1 MGTAFAAT
9 TNYGTTY
16 GSTYGSTAS
25 SGISGVVLFIMLV
38 ILILVLAAFL
48 ASISLFIK
56 AAKEKGYYEH
66 GGTGLL
72 WFIGKFATPIVVGLY
87 TASLPD
93 LRDQKAK
100 QKEAVETELPA
111 V

>member
-1 MGTAFAAT
+1 MR
-9 TNYGTTY
+9 TY
-16 GSTYGSTAS
+16 GSTYYGSSAAS
-25 SGISGVVLFIMLV
+25 GDGSVFVLFTVLIM
-38 ILILVLAAFL
+38 ILVLAAFL

-72 WFIGKFATPIVVGLY
+72 WFIGIFATPIVVGLY

-93 LRDQKAK
+93 LREKREK
-100 QKEAVETELPA
+100 SKESVDAELPA

>member
-1 MGTAFAAT
+1 MG
-9 TNYGTTY
+9 TY
-16 GSTYGSTAS
+16 GSTYYGPSAAS
-25 SGISGVVLFIMLV
+25 GASGILIFFVIIILF
-38 ILILVLAAFL
+38 LVLAAWL

-72 WFIGKFATPIVVGLY
+72 WFIGIFATPIVVGLY

-100 QKEAVETELPA
+100 QKETVETELPA

>member
-1 MGTAFAAT
+1 MGTYEST
-9 TNYGTTY
+9 YY
-16 GSTYGSTAS
+16 GSSAAS
-25 SGISGVVLFIMLV
+25 GASASAASGAGG
-38 ILILVLAAFL
+38 ILIFFMIVIMFLVLAAWL
-48 ASISLFIK
+48 VSISLFIK

-72 WFIGKFATPIVVGLY
+72 WFIGIFATPIVVGLY
-87 TASLPD
+87 TTSLPD

-100 QKEAVETELPA
+100 QKETVETELPA

>member
-1 MGTAFAAT
+1 MG
-9 TNYGTTY
+9 TY
-16 GSTYGSTAS
+16 GSNY
-25 SGISGVVLFIMLV
+25 ILFMIV
-38 ILILVLAAFL
+38 ILVLVLAAFL

-56 AAKEKGYYEH
+56 VAKIKGYFEH

-72 WFIGKFATPIVVGLY
+72 WFIGIFATPIVVGLF

-100 QKEAVETELPA
+100 QKKAVETELPA

>member
-1 MGTAFAAT
+1 MG
-9 TNYGTTY
+9 TY
-16 GSTYGSTAS
+16 GSTYYGSSAAS
-25 SGISGVVLFIMLV
+25 GASGILIFFVIIILF
-38 ILILVLAAFL
+38 LVLAAWL

-72 WFIGKFATPIVVGLY
+72 WFIGIFATPIVVGLY

-100 QKEAVETELPA
+100 QKETVETELPA

>member
-1 MGTAFAAT
+1 MG
-9 TNYGTTY
+9 TY
-16 GSTYGSTAS
+16 GSTYYGS
-25 SGISGVVLFIMLV
+25 SGASAASG
-38 ILILVLAAFL
+38 ILIFFMIVIVFLVLAAFL

-56 AAKEKGYYEH
+56 AAKEKGHYEH

-72 WFIGKFATPIVVGLY
+72 WFIGIFATPIVVGLY

-100 QKEAVETELPA
+100 QKETVETELPA

>member
-1 MGTAFAAT
+1 MG
-9 TNYGTTY
+9 TY
-16 GSTYGSTAS
+16 GSTYYGSSAAS
-25 SGISGVVLFIMLV
+25 GASGILIFFVIIILF
-38 ILILVLAAFL
+38 LVLAAWL
-48 ASISLFIK
+48 APISLFIK

-72 WFIGKFATPIVVGLY
+72 WFIGIFATPIVVGLY

-100 QKEAVETELPA
+100 QKETVETELPA

>member
-1 MGTAFAAT
+1 MG
-9 TNYGTTY
+9 TY
-16 GSTYGSTAS
+16 GSTYYGSSAAS
-25 SGISGVVLFIMLV
+25 YGSSAASGASGILILFMIVIMF
-38 ILILVLAAFL
+38 LVLAAWL
-48 ASISLFIK
+48 VSISLFIK

-72 WFIGKFATPIVVGLY
+72 WFIGIFATPIVVGLY
-87 TASLPD
+87 TTSLPD

-100 QKEAVETELPA
+100 QKETVETELPA